1 MKKSKRLL
9 AVLLALSMTATLAA
23 CSPGE
28 SDEPSTDPS
37 ISGNQPSNEETLP
50 AGETGGA
57 SASEPS
63 LDESTDT
70 LPVSGDVSATQPSEK
85 QPQEEK
91 STAPKA
97 DENDP
102 TKMSK
107 AALINYYNTAANDA
121 KSKAKS
127 ITKTQNQASLAKAP
141 QINNGI
147 LESIANT
154 LMKAFLSD
162 SPKSVNETYSSAAE
176 KKENFYVGGQSY
188 SSKLTASD
196 VTSATCKKS
205 GSNYVVTLKVKGSSV
220 SKAFSTISKNQI
232 TDAVKGMVKFNS
244 IDISYSDSTIQA
256 TVGPNGKLQKV
267 YYDMPAV
274 TMNFDRQIG
283 KWDQS
288 IPCNPLGR
296 LVYDQLVKT
305 INKSRVAQ
313 RGVLQNMQNALFL
326 YRMNNLYLLYK

>member
-1 MKKSKRLL
+1 M
-9 AVLLALSMTATLAA
+9 
-23 CSPGE
+23 
-28 SDEPSTDPS
+28 
-37 ISGNQPSNEETLP
+37 
-50 AGETGGA
+50 
-57 SASEPS
+57 
-63 LDESTDT
+63 
-70 LPVSGDVSATQPSEK
+70 
-85 QPQEEK
+85 
-91 STAPKA
+91 
-97 DENDP
+97 
-102 TKMSK
+102 
-107 AALINYYNTAANDA
+107 
-121 KSKAKS
+121 
-127 ITKTQNQASLAKAP
+127 AKAP

-274 TMNFDRQIG
+274 TMNFDV
-283 KWDQS
+283 K
-288 IPCNPLGR
+288 LGSGIKAS
-296 LVYDQLVKT
+296 LAIHLGDWFT
-305 INKSRVAQ
+305 INW
-313 RGVLQNMQNALFL
+313 
-326 YRMNNLYLLYK
+326 

>member
-232 TDAVKGMVKFNS
+232 TDVVKGMVKFNS

-274 TMNFDRQIG
+274 TMNFDV
-283 KWDQS
+283 K
-288 IPCNPLGR
+288 LGSGIKAS
-296 LVYDQLVKT
+296 LAIHLGDWFT
-305 INKSRVAQ
+305 INW
-313 RGVLQNMQNALFL
+313 
-326 YRMNNLYLLYK
+326 

>member
-1 MKKSKRLL
+1 MSPAQIHPSVEISRQMRKLFPPGKQAGPAHLSQAWMRARTPSRYPAMFPQRSQAKNNRRKKKALRRKPMKTTRPKCRRPRLL
-9 AVLLALSMTATLAA
+9 IITTQRQTMR
-23 CSPGE
+23 
-28 SDEPSTDPS
+28 
-37 ISGNQPSNEETLP
+37 NQ
-50 AGETGGA
+50 
-57 SASEPS
+57 
-63 LDESTDT
+63 
-70 LPVSGDVSATQPSEK
+70 
-85 QPQEEK
+85 
-91 STAPKA
+91 
-97 DENDP
+97 
-102 TKMSK
+102 
-107 AALINYYNTAANDA
+107 
-121 KSKAKS
+121 KAKS

-256 TVGPNGKLQKV
+256 TVGPQWET
-267 YYDMPAV
+267 A
-274 TMNFDRQIG
+274 
-283 KWDQS
+283 
-288 IPCNPLGR
+288 
-296 LVYDQLVKT
+296 
-305 INKSRVAQ
+305 KS
-313 RGVLQNMQNALFL
+313 
-326 YRMNNLYLLYK
+326 LLRYACRYHEF

>member
-1 MKKSKRLL
+1 MSPAQIHPSVEISRQMRKLFPPGKQ
-9 AVLLALSMTATLAA
+9 AGPAHLSQAWMRART
-23 CSPGE
+23 
-28 SDEPSTDPS
+28 PSRYPAMFPQRS
-37 ISGNQPSNEETLP
+37 QAKNNQ
-50 AGETGGA
+50 
-57 SASEPS
+57 
-63 LDESTDT
+63 
-70 LPVSGDVSATQPSEK
+70 
-85 QPQEEK
+85 QEEK

-274 TMNFDRQIG
+274 TMNF
-283 KWDQS
+283 
-288 IPCNPLGR
+288 
-296 LVYDQLVKT
+296 
-305 INKSRVAQ
+305 
-313 RGVLQNMQNALFL
+313 
-326 YRMNNLYLLYK
+326 

>member
-267 YYDMPAV
+267 YYDMPA
-274 TMNFDRQIG
+274 G
-283 KWDQS
+283 
-288 IPCNPLGR
+288 C
-296 LVYDQLVKT
+296 
-305 INKSRVAQ
+305 
-313 RGVLQNMQNALFL
+313 
-326 YRMNNLYLLYK
+326 

>member
-1 MKKSKRLL
+1 
-9 AVLLALSMTATLAA
+9 MTATLAA

-107 AALINYYNTAANDA
+107 AALINYYNTAA
-121 KSKAKS
+121 
-127 ITKTQNQASLAKAP
+127 
-141 QINNGI
+141 
-147 LESIANT
+147 
-154 LMKAFLSD
+154 
-162 SPKSVNETYSSAAE
+162 
-176 KKENFYVGGQSY
+176 
-188 SSKLTASD
+188 KLFFI
-196 VTSATCKKS
+196 K
-205 GSNYVVTLKVKGSSV
+205 
-220 SKAFSTISKNQI
+220 
-232 TDAVKGMVKFNS
+232 
-244 IDISYSDSTIQA
+244 
-256 TVGPNGKLQKV
+256 
-267 YYDMPAV
+267 
-274 TMNFDRQIG
+274 
-283 KWDQS
+283 
-288 IPCNPLGR
+288 
-296 LVYDQLVKT
+296 
-305 INKSRVAQ
+305 
-313 RGVLQNMQNALFL
+313 
-326 YRMNNLYLLYK
+326 

>member
-1 MKKSKRLL
+1 
-9 AVLLALSMTATLAA
+9 
-23 CSPGE
+23 
-28 SDEPSTDPS
+28 
-37 ISGNQPSNEETLP
+37 
-50 AGETGGA
+50 
-57 SASEPS
+57 
-63 LDESTDT
+63 
-70 LPVSGDVSATQPSEK
+70 
-85 QPQEEK
+85 
-91 STAPKA
+91 
-97 DENDP
+97 
-102 TKMSK
+102 MSK

-274 TMNFDRQIG
+274 TMNFDVNWEVGSKHPLQSTWEIGLRSTGKNDKQIEG
-283 KWDQS
+283 SATRRCK
-288 IPCNPLGR
+288 IC
-296 LVYDQLVKT
+296 KT
-305 INKSRVAQ
+305 PYFYIE
-313 RGVLQNMQNALFL
+313 
-326 YRMNNLYLLYK
+326 

>member
-107 AALINYYNTAANDA
+107 AALII
-121 KSKAKS
+121 
-127 ITKTQNQASLAKAP
+127 ITTQRQTMRNQRRR
-141 QINNGI
+141 
-147 LESIANT
+147 
-154 LMKAFLSD
+154 
-162 SPKSVNETYSSAAE
+162 V
-176 KKENFYVGGQSY
+176 
-188 SSKLTASD
+188 
-196 VTSATCKKS
+196 
-205 GSNYVVTLKVKGSSV
+205 
-220 SKAFSTISKNQI
+220 
-232 TDAVKGMVKFNS
+232 
-244 IDISYSDSTIQA
+244 
-256 TVGPNGKLQKV
+256 LQKHRIRR
-267 YYDMPAV
+267 AWRKRRKS
-274 TMNFDRQIG
+274 TMESW
-283 KWDQS
+283 K
-288 IPCNPLGR
+288 
-296 LVYDQLVKT
+296 
-305 INKSRVAQ
+305 
-313 RGVLQNMQNALFL
+313 AL
-326 YRMNNLYLLYK
+326 RIR